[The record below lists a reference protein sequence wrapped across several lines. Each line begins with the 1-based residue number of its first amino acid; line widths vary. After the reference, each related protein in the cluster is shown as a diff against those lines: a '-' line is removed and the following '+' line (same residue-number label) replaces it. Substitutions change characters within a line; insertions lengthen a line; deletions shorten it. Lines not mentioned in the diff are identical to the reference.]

1 MKSEKKSLTFEE
13 SMTRLEEIASL
24 LETGG
29 VSLDETMKLYTE
41 GAKLAADCSA
51 KLDKAEQT
59 ITKINSKDTKPKDE
73 TPDD

>member
-41 GAKLAADCSA
+41 GAQLAADCST
-51 KLDKAEQT
+51 KLDKAEQ
-59 ITKINSKDTKPKDE
+59 IISKINAKEIPSKDDKVND
-73 TPDD
+73 

>member
-1 MKSEKKSLTFEE
+1 MKSVKESLTFEE

-24 LETGG
+24 LEIGG

-59 ITKINSKDTKPKDE
+59 IAKINSKESTPKEDKPND
-73 TPDD
+73 